1 MSLITALVV
10 ELPLAVLLFTSA
22 RRLVR
27 VTIATMM
34 QLSGIAG
41 PVPPLWRIP
50 LFADGLEEA
59 LPARLRPR
67 STQAASDTSRPM
79 SQPPKAPRL

>member
-1 MSLITALVV
+1 M
-10 ELPLAVLLFTSA
+10 LLFTSA

-27 VTIATMM
+27 VTIETMM

-41 PVPPLWRIP
+41 PAPPLWRIP
-50 LFADGLEEA
+50 LFAHGLEEA

-67 STQAASDTSRPM
+67 STQARAHVASDVTATEGSSSLGIR
-79 SQPPKAPRL
+79 